1 MNRIEF
7 LAMVKD
13 VHKHPEHLADYRKKY
28 KNVYP
33 FSDGIFKML
42 LANEAK
48 PERTIKFLNAMLGLT
63 GDRAISSFSLGVQ
76 ESPAWNA

>member
-1 MNRIEF
+1 MMFGSKYPKAFRRENVNYHQDAAEE
-7 LAMVKD
+7 LMKEAC
-13 VHKHPEHLADYRKKY
+13 KKY

-48 PERTIKFLNAMLGLT
+48 PERT
-63 GDRAISSFSLGVQ
+63 VQ
-76 ESPAWNA
+76 KMYL